1 MLSSI
6 HLLTH
11 RMYLHRIIESIIV
24 VVIIG
29 YLSLCFN
36 RANSLIHWLLFGTTF
51 SLVVVLSDFSVV
63 LLD

>member
-1 MLSSI
+1 M
-6 HLLTH
+6 H
-11 RMYLHRIIESIIV
+11 LHRVIESIIV
-24 VVIIG
+24 VVVIG